1 MPSAISAARTARA
14 RDNDTRR
21 AVDGSSGRPAAYAT
35 TLNVVFSVLPA
46 VVAICL
52 MAVALAGLRSVSLP
66 LNVTRRPAAM
76 ALAVALAVGEM
87 GGDGGGASVG
97 AVGGRTGAI
106 AALGGTPVGRLGE
119 MAAVA
124 VLDAPLPAPAAELVA
139 LPDAVAVLGAVA
151 PAEAVLSLSA
161 PEALELLV
169 PETLALAPLEDVP
182 TALLPLELLQL
193 LADPLALLLDRLV
206 LVAVPTPSAAG
217 PAGRRTGGSAIG
229 RAGFDPGRGRGSSAR
244 RSMVTC
250 ADAGTDKP
258 IRTTTKGMKDC
269 MRRQTSGTALR
280 SQ

>member
-1 MPSAISAARTARA
+1 
-14 RDNDTRR
+14 
-21 AVDGSSGRPAAYAT
+21 
-35 TLNVVFSVLPA
+35 LNVVFSAPPA

-87 GGDGGGASVG
+87 GGGGGAASAG

-124 VLDAPLPAPAAELVA
+124 VPEALLPAPAAEPAAV
-139 LPDAVAVLGAVA
+139 PDAVAPPGAAA
-151 PAEAVLSLSA
+151 PTEAVLSLPEPEA
-161 PEALELLV
+161 LELPEPEALELPEPEALELPEPEALELLL
-169 PETLALAPLEDVP
+169 PEALALPPLEDVP
-182 TALLPLELLQL
+182 TELPPLELLQL
-193 LADPLALLLDRLV
+193 LAEPLVLLLDRLV
-206 LVAVPTPSAAG
+206 LVAVPAPSAAG

-250 ADAGTDKP
+250 ADADTDKP
-258 IRTTTKGMKDC
+258 IRTTTKGMKGC
-269 MRRQTSGTALR
+269 MRRQTSGTALH